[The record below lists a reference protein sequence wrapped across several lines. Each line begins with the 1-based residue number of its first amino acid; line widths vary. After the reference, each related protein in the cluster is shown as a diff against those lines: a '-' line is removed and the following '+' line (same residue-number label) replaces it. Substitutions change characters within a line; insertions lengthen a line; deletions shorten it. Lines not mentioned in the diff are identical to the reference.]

1 MLVFPCIL
9 CTLWKGWNSIFQGRN
24 REDETSR
31 ALWKNPVKQ
40 HFLPY
45 IYLFLCPHL
54 NVGGSN
60 FHFSFTFSHGSVVVS
75 FATLLICYWSIN
87 SIHLTRCFWQ
97 ISVCVYISGCII
109 TNKLILLRM
118 FGLFSWNNTLHFY
131 FSKLAHENYQLVRVM
146 WLTQC
151 GTRWIATLSQL
162 FLQFHYTDTVLKP
175 GSITLGLL
183 VVHFSHDGSAASP
196 LQSSY
201 LPWMCFYSLCW
212 QIQI

>member
-9 CTLWKGWNSIFQGRN
+9 CTLWKVWNSIFQGRN

-60 FHFSFTFSHGSVVVS
+60 FHFSFTFSHGSVVVI
-75 FATLLICYWSIN
+75 FATLLIYYWSIN
-87 SIHLTRCFWQ
+87 SIHLTRCFRQ

-118 FGLFSWNNTLHFY
+118 FGLFSGNNTLHFY
-131 FSKLAHENYQLVRVM
+131 FSKLAHEKLGHVAHSVWHTMDSNTLPAVPTVSLHWHCSEA
-146 WLTQC
+146 WLYNPRAAC
-151 GTRWIATLSQL
+151 GTFQSRWKCCLSTAEFLLTLNV
-162 FLQFHYTDTVLKP
+162 FLQSVLTDP
-175 GSITLGLL
+175 NS
-183 VVHFSHDGSAASP
+183 
-196 LQSSY
+196 
-201 LPWMCFYSLCW
+201 
-212 QIQI
+212 

>member
-1 MLVFPCIL
+1 MLVFPRIL

-60 FHFSFTFSHGSVVVS
+60 FHFSFTFSHGSVGVI
-75 FATLLICYWSIN
+75 FATLLIYCWSIN

-97 ISVCVYISGCII
+97 ISACVYISGCII
-109 TNKLILLRM
+109 TNKLICWGCLGFFHRTTHCTSTSLNSPMRII
-118 FGLFSWNNTLHFY
+118 SW
-131 FSKLAHENYQLVRVM
+131 VM

-175 GSITLGLL
+175 ITLGLL
-183 VVHFSHDGSAASP
+183 VVHFSQDGSAASP